1 MTRRQTLLAFII
13 LYTAFVVMNAATQH
27 IDTPDVRLLSP
38 VFVASVLWLGST
50 MKKTSSRRMNDER
63 SHGKP

>member
-38 VFVASVLWLGST
+38 VFVASVLLIGGILKPT
-50 MKKTSSRRMNDER
+50 GKRRE
-63 SHGKP
+63 

>member
-38 VFVASVLWLGST
+38 VFVASVMLLGS
-50 MKKTSSRRMNDER
+50 KRN
-63 SHGKP
+63 